1 MFPKQKKGEFTVKK
15 VKTQS
20 TYDYVAVLMDAA
32 KTRAM
37 NTKMPHCDDIGEAP
51 PPLCEQFIH
60 PAKEDAVDQMLTRY
74 RRN

>member
-1 MFPKQKKGEFTVKK
+1 
-15 VKTQS
+15 
-20 TYDYVAVLMDAA
+20 MDAA

-37 NTKMPHCDDIGEAP
+37 DTKMPHCDDIGEAP